1 MSANV
6 RLLVGLHGAVIFL
19 LPLCSEKIFG
29 YRGLEVQVCYTSGG
43 LRTFVGVKYTDKVD
57 PATSGGLKVCGRD
70 RGGVGREGRGGEG
83 EEGRGGRRGGMGR
96 GGRGRDGE
104 GKEREGKGGE
114 EERMGWQ

>member
-1 MSANV
+1 MSAYV
-6 RLLVGLHGAVIFL
+6 RLLAGLHGAVIL
-19 LPLCSEKIFG
+19 LPPLCSEKIFG

-70 RGGVGREGRGGEG
+70 RGGVGKGG

-96 GGRGRDGE
+96 GGKGRGRGKDRMAVRVGE
-104 GKEREGKGGE
+104 GR
-114 EERMGWQ
+114 RSM